1 MKLQSKFA
9 WERFATAIKTGR
21 IPLFD
26 VGRWMFD
33 VRCSLV
39 FLMIKP
45 AVVLAGGWAE
55 I

>member
-33 VRCSLV
+33 VRRSLV
-39 FLMIKP
+39 FFNDQTGRCFGRRL
-45 AVVLAGGWAE
+45 G
-55 I
+55 